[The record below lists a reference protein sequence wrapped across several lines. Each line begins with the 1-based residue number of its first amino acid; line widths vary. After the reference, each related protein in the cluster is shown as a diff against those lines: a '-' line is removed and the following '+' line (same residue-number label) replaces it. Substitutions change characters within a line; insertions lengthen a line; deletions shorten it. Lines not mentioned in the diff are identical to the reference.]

1 MRDVPGLGSEG
12 ALKAVPVGYWRN
24 FLQPQGLASFADEG
38 VLRQL
43 KRQRDEEERLRMEEK
58 AKAQAMVRACIYW
71 HVCMCTFFVVCWGM
85 RSPGRVSCVGGRG
98 ALAGSAGSCV
108 QPTLAVCGLRSLA
121 FCLLLGGGCAGHR
134 PGHHRQV
141 CAEEEGRREGSDL
154 WQRHCAG
161 SRGGHPHAGGWRRAA
176 GSGGGPTPVLAQ
188 HQLEVSL
195 AVVVVGR
202 GVWV

>member
-1 MRDVPGLGSEG
+1 MVLVRDVPGLGSEG

-85 RSPGRVSCVGGRG
+85 RSPGRVSCVGG
-98 ALAGSAGSCV
+98 
-108 QPTLAVCGLRSLA
+108 
-121 FCLLLGGGCAGHR
+121 
-134 PGHHRQV
+134 
-141 CAEEEGRREGSDL
+141 
-154 WQRHCAG
+154 
-161 SRGGHPHAGGWRRAA
+161 
-176 GSGGGPTPVLAQ
+176 
-188 HQLEVSL
+188 
-195 AVVVVGR
+195 
-202 GVWV
+202 